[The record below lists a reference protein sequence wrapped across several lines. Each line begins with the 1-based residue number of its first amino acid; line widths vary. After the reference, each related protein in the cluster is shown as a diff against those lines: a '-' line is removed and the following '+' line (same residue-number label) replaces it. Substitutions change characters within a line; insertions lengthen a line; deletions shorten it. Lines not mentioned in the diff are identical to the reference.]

1 MLALEIRQML
11 EIISLDGLQNIQFE
25 SYNEL
30 FDYIVK
36 IGNLKLLK
44 RRLDQKQDDWNF
56 TTYSPKQV
64 FALFTHANEQSS
76 AIREAYDEGLPLI
89 EICAGSSKHPIYVVN
104 TPNTDIDY
112 LMSKWC
118 LDFCTF
124 HDFILRDYSKVHK
137 SNLHTTKKSLILPD
151 LVTVGFQ

>member
-1 MLALEIRQML
+1 ML
-11 EIISLDGLQNIQFE
+11 EIISLDGLQNMQFE

-56 TTYSPKQV
+56 TIYSPKQV
-64 FALFTHANEQSS
+64 SALFTHANGRHS
-76 AIREAYDEGLPLI
+76 AIREAYEEELPLI
-89 EICAGSSKHPIYVVN
+89 EICTGSSKHPIYVVN

-112 LMSKWC
+112 LKRKWC
-118 LDFCTF
+118 LDFCTY
-124 HDFILRDYSKVHK
+124 HDFVLRDYSQMYR
-137 SNLHTTKKSLILPD
+137 NSLRIPKGALD
-151 LVTVGFQ
+151 ACMI